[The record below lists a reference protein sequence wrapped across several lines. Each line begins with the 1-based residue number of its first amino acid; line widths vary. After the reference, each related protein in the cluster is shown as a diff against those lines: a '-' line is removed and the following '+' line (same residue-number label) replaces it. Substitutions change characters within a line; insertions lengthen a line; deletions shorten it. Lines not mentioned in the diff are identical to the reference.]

1 MLSPEPLNMYY
12 TVFQWYKVR
21 SVFILKCIIGFQSQ
35 SIDFKKFFPRADIP
49 RGESV
54 FIEISMD
61 FSSDLGQCYV
71 VIRLNKII
79 YGEVEYAHLWY

>member
-1 MLSPEPLNMYY
+1 MFFFY
-12 TVFQWYKVR
+12 F
-21 SVFILKCIIGFQSQ
+21 IIGLQIQ
-35 SIDFKKFFPRADIP
+35 IIDFKDSFDKEGIIV
-49 RGESV
+49 GEPV

-61 FSSDLGQCYV
+61 LSSDVGQCYV

>member
-1 MLSPEPLNMYY
+1 MGHSEIN
-12 TVFQWYKVR
+12 VF
-21 SVFILKCIIGFQSQ
+21 FNFIIGLQIQ
-35 SIDFKKFFPRADIP
+35 IIDFKDSFDKEGIIV
-49 RGESV
+49 GEPV

-61 FSSDLGQCYV
+61 FSSDVGQCYV